1 MSYRVGKEA
10 FSSIIQRAL
19 DDLPDDFAEAAEAL
33 TIEVRDRPTRR
44 MLDEARTPSGQT
56 LLGLYRGRPATR
68 RSVEDS
74 AVLPDVIYL
83 FQREIEAMCNTE
95 DELQEEVRKTLL
107 HEVGHYFGLDEDD
120 LARLGYS

>member
-19 DDLPDDFAEAAEAL
+19 DELPPEFAEATETL
-33 TIEVRDRPTRR
+33 RIEVRDRPTRK
-44 MLDEARTPSGQT
+44 MLDQAGTPPGQT
-56 LLGLYRGRPATR
+56 LLGLYHGRPATR

-83 FQREIEAMCNTE
+83 FQRELEAICD
-95 DELQEEVRKTLL
+95 DEPSLQDEVRKTLL
-107 HEVGHYFGLDEDD
+107 HEIGHYFGLDEDD
-120 LARLGYS
+120 LEKLGYS